1 MADSATKMETVNL
14 RLPASE
20 VRMAEKRAAEL
31 GLTKSDIFRMVWRGV
46 MPTRCRSTRS
56 ADEEPR
62 HPRAGMAA
70 GVGFS

>member
-1 MADSATKMETVNL
+1 MADGATKMEIVNL

-46 MPTRCRSTRS
+46 MPTLMQIHAQR
-56 ADEEPR
+56 
-62 HPRAGMAA
+62 
-70 GVGFS
+70 